1 MKRPQFVFR
10 PNLRDPAQRRAWQLL
25 QAQPAG
31 ERSAYLA
38 SCILKSDDRAAVQK
52 ELRKVL
58 KEELGKIQVTAPA
71 ADPKQKMAVPKSTLD
86 FFTALQE
93 DVLEYPPR
101 IAAETQNTAKEL
113 RFAFGWP
120 KGDEWKWLYFE
131 WNEPATTPS

>member
-38 SCILKSDDRAAVQK
+38 ACILKSDDQAAVQN

-58 KEELGKIQVTAPA
+58 KEELGKIQVIA
-71 ADPKQKMAVPKSTLD
+71 ATQTKPKKAVPKSTLD
-86 FFTALQE
+86 FFSALQQDAPE
-93 DVLEYPPR
+93 
-101 IAAETQNTAKEL
+101 
-113 RFAFGWP
+113 
-120 KGDEWKWLYFE
+120 
-131 WNEPATTPS
+131 

>member
-25 QAQPAG
+25 QEQPPG

-38 SCILKSDDRAAVQK
+38 ACILKSDDRAAVQK
-52 ELRKVL
+52 ELRTML
-58 KEELGKIQVTAPA
+58 REELDKIQVTAPV

-93 DVLEYPPR
+93 DVLE
-101 IAAETQNTAKEL
+101 
-113 RFAFGWP
+113 
-120 KGDEWKWLYFE
+120 
-131 WNEPATTPS
+131 

>member
-38 SCILKSDDRAAVQK
+38 SCILKASDQAAAQK

-58 KEELGKIQVTAPA
+58 KEELGKIQVIGATQTK
-71 ADPKQKMAVPKSTLD
+71 PKKAVPSATLE
-86 FFTALQE
+86 FFSALQQDAPE
-93 DVLEYPPR
+93 
-101 IAAETQNTAKEL
+101 
-113 RFAFGWP
+113 
-120 KGDEWKWLYFE
+120 
-131 WNEPATTPS
+131 

>member
-38 SCILKSDDRAAVQK
+38 ACILKSDDRAAVQK

-58 KEELGKIQVTAPA
+58 KEELGKIQVIAAPQA
-71 ADPKQKMAVPKSTLD
+71 KPRKAVPSATLE
-86 FFTALQE
+86 FFSALQ
-93 DVLEYPPR
+93 
-101 IAAETQNTAKEL
+101 QNAPE
-113 RFAFGWP
+113 
-120 KGDEWKWLYFE
+120 
-131 WNEPATTPS
+131 

>member
-52 ELRKVL
+52 ELRTML
-58 KEELGKIQVTAPA
+58 REELDKIQVTAPV

-93 DVLEYPPR
+93 DVLE
-101 IAAETQNTAKEL
+101 
-113 RFAFGWP
+113 
-120 KGDEWKWLYFE
+120 
-131 WNEPATTPS
+131 

>member
-52 ELRKVL
+52 ELRTVL
-58 KEELGKIQVTAPA
+58 REELDKIQVTAPV

-93 DVLEYPPR
+93 DVPE
-101 IAAETQNTAKEL
+101 
-113 RFAFGWP
+113 
-120 KGDEWKWLYFE
+120 
-131 WNEPATTPS
+131 

>member
-38 SCILKSDDRAAVQK
+38 ACILKSDDRAAVQK

-58 KEELGKIQVTAPA
+58 KEELGKIQVTAAPA
-71 ADPKQKMAVPKSTLD
+71 EPKPKKAVPKATLD
-86 FFTALQE
+86 FFSALQQDAPE
-93 DVLEYPPR
+93 
-101 IAAETQNTAKEL
+101 
-113 RFAFGWP
+113 
-120 KGDEWKWLYFE
+120 
-131 WNEPATTPS
+131 

>member
-1 MKRPQFVFR
+1 MNRPQFVFR

-25 QAQPAG
+25 QEQPPG

-38 SCILKSDDRAAVQK
+38 VCILKADDRAAVQK

-58 KEELGKIQVTAPA
+58 KEELGKIQVTAPV

-93 DVLEYPPR
+93 DVPE
-101 IAAETQNTAKEL
+101 
-113 RFAFGWP
+113 
-120 KGDEWKWLYFE
+120 
-131 WNEPATTPS
+131 